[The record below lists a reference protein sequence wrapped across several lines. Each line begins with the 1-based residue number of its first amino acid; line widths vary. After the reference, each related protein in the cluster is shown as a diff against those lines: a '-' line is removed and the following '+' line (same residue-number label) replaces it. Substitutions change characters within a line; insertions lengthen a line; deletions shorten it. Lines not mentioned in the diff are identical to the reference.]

1 MDKKQQKKAGKK
13 VFVQTEATQREQLL
27 EQIKH
32 WQLKVVFT
40 YLYLTL
46 CSVLT
51 RILNWRCFALK
62 KIPPVKI
69 YRRNAT
75 STSKRW
81 NQ

>member
-13 VFVQTEATQREQLL
+13 VNVQTESTQREQLL

-32 WQLKVVFT
+32 WQLKVVLT
-40 YLYLTL
+40 YLNVTL
-46 CSVLT
+46 CSVST
-51 RILNWRCFALK
+51 RTLNWRCFALK